1 MAATVT
7 LLKYVVWQG
16 HSLGC
21 LYQYASGE
29 HFLTILNAKQSLGA
43 TCDYKS
49 GPVFPIFLNEVRE
62 ATPEDFEIFG
72 VSIYPDFYN
81 YNKPTTKK
89 MTNASSPLLQMISD
103 RIRSEKVNS
112 LLTNGILIA
121 LDRPDSGPDIIAACV
136 AGLVDNFP
144 DVSKILGEEIT
155 AEIVG
160 LPEFKIGLMIESAA
174 NKYSTAVGANDET
187 RIWKSFFDFKA
198 GVSWAGQN
206 LFPRWIDAAKS
217 TPLRF
222 DIEIA
227 VTMIH
232 ENDASGD
239 RPTKAFTKYSAATG
253 WDVAAGWTVITWLYD
268 IDHL

>member
-1 MAATVT
+1 MMSNRLKPAISMA
-7 LLKYVVWQG
+7 G
-16 HSLGC
+16 FF
-21 LYQYASGE
+21 YANHVSS
-29 HFLTILNAKQSLGA
+29 TAS
-43 TCDYKS
+43 
-49 GPVFPIFLNEVRE
+49 
-62 ATPEDFEIFG
+62 DFSKKEIFG
-72 VSIYPDFYN
+72 GKINFTVLRVTNDYSS
-81 YNKPTTKK
+81 KQKK

-206 LFPRWIDAAKS
+206 LCPRWIDAAKS